1 MLAHQMCDR
10 RSSTAG
16 VRRFPLVVAVALV
29 ALGLIEAAS
38 GNETPKVA
46 RTHELAALRVVH
58 EALSRPDSRASVLEL
73 VQPRRPLTG
82 ERTVLPVLGRAT
94 GAKGVRWLHVRLPG
108 RPNGHTGWIRQRG
121 AVTATTG
128 WAVFVG
134 LSHRR
139 VSVYRHGRRVRM
151 FSAVV
156 GKPSTPTPRGRF
168 FVEESFRILPG
179 AAGGPYAIA
188 LSARSNVYQEFHG
201 GPGQVAVHGIDGIG
215 GRPGTAVSHGCIR
228 LNSSDMAWLGS
239 RIGPGVPVTI
249 TR

>member
-1 MLAHQMCDR
+1 MR
-10 RSSTAG
+10 K
-16 VRRFPLVVAVALV
+16 FPLAAAAVLA
-29 ALGLIEAAS
+29 ALGLIDAAS
-38 GNETPKVA
+38 GNEIKPKVA
-46 RTHELAALRVVH
+46 RTRELAALRAAH
-58 EALSRPDSRASVLEL
+58 EALAKPDARASVIEL

-121 AVTATTG
+121 TVIVTTS

-134 LSHRR
+134 VSRR
-139 VSVYRHGRRVRM
+139 QVSVYRHGRRART

-156 GKPSTPTPRGRF
+156 GRPSTPTPRGRF

-188 LSARSNVYQEFHG
+188 LSARSNVYQEFDG
-201 GPGQVAVHGIDGIG
+201 GPGQVALHGTAGIG
-215 GRPGTAVSHGCIR
+215 GLPGTAVSHGCIR
-228 LNSSDMAWLGS
+228 LNSSDMAWLGAH
-239 RIGPGVPVTI
+239 IGPGVPVTI